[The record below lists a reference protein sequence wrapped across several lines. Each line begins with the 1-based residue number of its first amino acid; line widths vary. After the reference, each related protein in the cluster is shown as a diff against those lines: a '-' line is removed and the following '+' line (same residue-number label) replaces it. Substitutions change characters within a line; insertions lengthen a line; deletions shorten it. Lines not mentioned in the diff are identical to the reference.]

1 MESGIG
7 YIFHGMELICVVVL
21 LLDNKFKYLNG
32 CVYFVQRCRV
42 PSLYYRAR
50 TLLIGTGLCGQCDMI
65 GCPAAG
71 GGGGGAEG

>member
-1 MESGIG
+1 MDACISCSVAE
-7 YIFHGMELICVVVL
+7 
-21 LLDNKFKYLNG
+21 
-32 CVYFVQRCRV
+32 CRHCITE
-42 PSLYYRAR
+42 AR